1 MQKFLKDGP
10 PKIWQQLRM
19 THIYIYQMNYSLN
32 TRCTKLSL
40 YLLSGRVY
48 TLYNISIKITSSIRI
63 LKKAKGTYPV
73 LIIIR

>member
-1 MQKFLKDGP
+1 
-10 PKIWQQLRM
+10 M
-19 THIYIYQMNYSLN
+19 TIKNITVAYIDPYIYQINYSLN

-63 LKKAKGTYPV
+63 LKKAKGTY
-73 LIIIR
+73 